1 LTVRVV
7 HLLLKKL
14 KDLILAVKRE
24 QQAMEEVLSILTDS
38 VWECSIRLSKE

>member
-1 LTVRVV
+1 LTVLVV
-7 HLLLKKL
+7 HLLSKKL

-24 QQAMEEVLSILTDS
+24 QQATEAVLSTSTDS